1 MNYLKQFFYLSN
13 IVLFI
18 FYLYPGSIFGCFIYS
33 DCKIQPQLTRDFL
46 VSSNHVYVF
55 VIISILGLIA
65 FKNKLKNIFIYLI
78 CISIVLE
85 ILHLIIPERGFELG
99 DLFGNIIGV
108 FISFLVFKIIYK
120 GRLQWVHSMKEKKVL
135 KKNLLMMRKNNL
147 KLMQEKINI

>member
-13 IVLFI
+13 VVLFI

-55 VIISILGLIA
+55 FIISILGLIT
-65 FKNKLKNIFIYLI
+65 FKHKLKNIFIYLI

-120 GRLQWVHSMKEKKVL
+120 GRLQ
-135 KKNLLMMRKNNL
+135 
-147 KLMQEKINI
+147 

>member
-13 IVLFI
+13 VVLFI

-55 VIISILGLIA
+55 FIISILGLIS
-65 FKNKLKNIFIYLI
+65 FKHKLKNIFIYLI
-78 CISIVLE
+78 CISIILE
-85 ILHLIIPERGFELG
+85 IIHLIIPERGFELG

-120 GRLQWVHSMKEKKVL
+120 GRLQ
-135 KKNLLMMRKNNL
+135 
-147 KLMQEKINI
+147 

>member
-1 MNYLKQFFYLSN
+1 MNYIKQFFYFLN
-13 IVLFI
+13 LILFL
-18 FYLYPGSIFGCFIYS
+18 FYLYPGSILGYIFYGNF
-33 DCKIQPQLTRDFL
+33 KTQPQITGDFI

-55 VIISILGLIA
+55 FIISILGLIA
-65 FKNKLKNIFIYLI
+65 FKHKLKNIFIYLI

-120 GRLQWVHSMKEKKVL
+120 GRLQ
-135 KKNLLMMRKNNL
+135 
-147 KLMQEKINI
+147 

>member
-13 IVLFI
+13 VVLFI

-55 VIISILGLIA
+55 FIISIIGLIT
-65 FKNKLKNIFIYLI
+65 FKHKLKNIFIYLI

-120 GRLQWVHSMKEKKVL
+120 GRLQ
-135 KKNLLMMRKNNL
+135 
-147 KLMQEKINI
+147 

>member
-13 IVLFI
+13 VVLFI

-55 VIISILGLIA
+55 FIISILGLIA
-65 FKNKLKNIFIYLI
+65 FKHKLKNIFIYLI
-78 CISIVLE
+78 CISIFLE
-85 ILHLIIPERGFELG
+85 TLHLIIPERGFELG

-120 GRLQWVHSMKEKKVL
+120 GRLQ
-135 KKNLLMMRKNNL
+135 
-147 KLMQEKINI
+147 

>member
-13 IVLFI
+13 VVLFI

-33 DCKIQPQLTRDFL
+33 DCKIQPQLTRDFF

-55 VIISILGLIA
+55 FTISILGLIA
-65 FKNKLKNIFIYLI
+65 FKHKLKNIFIYLI
-78 CISIVLE
+78 CISIILE

-108 FISFLVFKIIYK
+108 IISFLVFKIIYK
-120 GRLQWVHSMKEKKVL
+120 GRLQ
-135 KKNLLMMRKNNL
+135 
-147 KLMQEKINI
+147 

>member
-1 MNYLKQFFYLSN
+1 MNYIKQFFYLSN
-13 IVLFI
+13 VVLFI

-55 VIISILGLIA
+55 IIISILGFIA
-65 FKNKLKNIFIYLI
+65 FKHKLKNIFIYLI
-78 CISIVLE
+78 CISIILE

-108 FISFLVFKIIYK
+108 FISFLVFKIIFK
-120 GRLQWVHSMKEKKVL
+120 GRLQ
-135 KKNLLMMRKNNL
+135 
-147 KLMQEKINI
+147 

>member
-13 IVLFI
+13 VVLFI
-18 FYLYPGSIFGCFIYS
+18 FYLYPGSIFGCFIYG

-55 VIISILGLIA
+55 FIISILGLIV
-65 FKNKLKNIFIYLI
+65 FKHKLKNIFIYFI
-78 CISIVLE
+78 CISIILE

-120 GRLQWVHSMKEKKVL
+120 GRLQ
-135 KKNLLMMRKNNL
+135 
-147 KLMQEKINI
+147 

>member
-55 VIISILGLIA
+55 FIISILGLIA
-65 FKNKLKNIFIYLI
+65 FKHKLKNIFIYLI
-78 CISIVLE
+78 CISIFLE

-108 FISFLVFKIIYK
+108 FISFLIFKIIYK
-120 GRLQWVHSMKEKKVL
+120 GRLQ
-135 KKNLLMMRKNNL
+135 
-147 KLMQEKINI
+147 

>member
-13 IVLFI
+13 VFLFI

-55 VIISILGLIA
+55 FIVSILGLIA

-99 DLFGNIIGV
+99 DLFGNILGV
-108 FISFLVFKIIYK
+108 FISFLIFKIIYK
-120 GRLQWVHSMKEKKVL
+120 GRLQ
-135 KKNLLMMRKNNL
+135 
-147 KLMQEKINI
+147 

>member
-13 IVLFI
+13 VVLFI
-18 FYLYPGSIFGCFIYS
+18 FYLYPGSILGYFFYGNS
-33 DCKIQPQLTRDFL
+33 NIQPQLTRDFL

-55 VIISILGLIA
+55 FVVSILGLIA
-65 FKNKLKNIFIYLI
+65 FRHKLKNIFIYLI

-108 FISFLVFKIIYK
+108 FISFLIFKIIYK
-120 GRLQWVHSMKEKKVL
+120 GRLQ
-135 KKNLLMMRKNNL
+135 
-147 KLMQEKINI
+147 

>member
-55 VIISILGLIA
+55 FVVSILGFIT
-65 FKNKLKNIFIYLI
+65 FKHKLKNIFIYLI

-85 ILHLIIPERGFELG
+85 IMHLIIPERGFELG

-120 GRLQWVHSMKEKKVL
+120 GRLQ
-135 KKNLLMMRKNNL
+135 
-147 KLMQEKINI
+147 